1 MPRSAGQPEA
11 GRADFRTLAELYRAL
26 QDEERGP
33 SSGFSE
39 TVVPGEGP
47 VGAPL
52 MLVGEQ
58 PGDREDRAGRPFV
71 GPAGQLL
78 DSCLEDAGIDRSK
91 VFVTNAVKRFKF
103 VPRGKRRLHQ
113 APNAGDIRH
122 YRWWLDKEID
132 LVGPRVIV
140 SLGGTALKALTGKA
154 ALGPV
159 RGQVLAHGDQPVLP
173 TIHPSYLFRF
183 RDESERE
190 RERARFERDLASAR
204 ELAGARK

>member
-1 MPRSAGQPEA
+1 MARSAGQQGSDRP
-11 GRADFRTLAELYRAL
+11 DFRSLAELYRAL
-26 QDEERGP
+26 EQEEQDAP
-33 SSGFSE
+33 AGFAE
-39 TVVPGEGP
+39 HVVPGEGP

-58 PGDREDRAGRPFV
+58 PGDQEDRAGRPFV
-71 GPAGQLL
+71 GPAGRLL
-78 DSCLEDAGIDRSK
+78 DTCLEDVGIDRDR

-103 VPRGKRRLHQ
+103 APRGKRRLHQ

-122 YRWWLDKEID
+122 YQWWLDREID

-140 SLGGTALKALTGKA
+140 SLGGTALRALTGKA
-154 ALGPV
+154 SLGPV
-159 RGQVLAHGDQPVLP
+159 RGHVLDHGEQKVLP

-183 RDESERE
+183 RDSAERA

-204 ELAGARK
+204 ELAGR